1 MHVVLEAGRYRL
13 SVATEHSLNL
23 RRPVTVKLARGAHN
37 KLGIIM
43 HIRSLLSNVEV
54 SISDLLPEILR
65 GHCSYRASILRGFQ
79 GAHSGCTQLLVLR
92 FPQRH
97 PFQWKVFEFVTQKSR
112 IVIHHNNHLGGV
124 GKWATVCSFFW
135 GNVNNQKYVWIIL
148 LKMTFFGICQGKVAT
163 SDRWGGHVC
172 KMVVK
177 FSQDLTYQK

>member
-1 MHVVLEAGRYRL
+1 VHVWLRIWLQQKLCVYLVSVPFPRCVALGLTYNNMHVFLEAGRYRL

-43 HIRSLLSNVEV
+43 HIRSLLSKVEV

-65 GHCSYRASILRGFQ
+65 GHCSYWASILRGFQ

-97 PFQWKVFEFVTQKSR
+97 PCQWKVFEFVTQKSR
-112 IVIHHNNHLGGV
+112 IVIHHNNHVGGV
-124 GKWATVCSFFW
+124 GKWATVCSFF
-135 GNVNNQKYVWIIL
+135 L
-148 LKMTFFGICQGKVAT
+148 
-163 SDRWGGHVC
+163 R
-172 KMVVK
+172 
-177 FSQDLTYQK
+177 